1 MEGITLENTPEKN
14 PEMIEKYDASDIQ
27 VLEGLDAV
35 RKRPGM
41 YIGSTGPQGLHHLVY
56 EIVDNAIDEVLAGNC
71 TKILVDLLPGDIVR
85 VKDNGRGIPVGIQPK
100 LGIPAVTVVFTVLH
114 AGGKFGGGGYKVSG
128 GLHGVGASVVNA
140 LSRWTTVDVFHDFK
154 HYQARFESVTDP
166 ATGKITAGHTVQ
178 PLKQLGNTRQRGSL
192 IRFLPDDRV
201 FETIHFNHDT
211 VCRRLRELAY
221 LNKGLAITFTDERI
235 PEKPAQPA
243 EADADAAELTVIRRR
258 RETECFAYINRGE
271 LWYSLLTEEQKAEL
285 ANWYLSWLDAPETQT
300 IPAPPVWLDKL

>member
-1 MEGITLENTPEKN
+1 M
-14 PEMIEKYDASDIQ
+14 
-27 VLEGLDAV
+27 
-35 RKRPGM
+35 
-41 YIGSTGPQGLHHLVY
+41 
-56 EIVDNAIDEVLAGNC
+56 
-71 TKILVDLLPGDIVR
+71 
-85 VKDNGRGIPVGIQPK
+85 
-100 LGIPAVTVVFTVLH
+100 
-114 AGGKFGGGGYKVSG
+114 
-128 GLHGVGASVVNA
+128 GASVVNA

-201 FETIHFNHDT
+201 FETIQFNHDV

-243 EADADAAELTVIRRR
+243 EADADAAE
-258 RETECFAYINRGE
+258 ET
-271 LWYSLLTEEQKAEL
+271 AEN
-285 ANWYLSWLDAPETQT
+285 AASAPQRTQT
-300 IPAPPVWLDKL
+300 FLFEGGILDYVKYLNEEKTPLHEEPIYIEGKREDVIFRAAIQYTDSYTENVFSYVNNIPTGEGGSHETLQGRLYQGDE